1 MAFRY
6 LTLSPNSNIIF
17 GNKQFFK
24 WQREEGG
31 REKEFPFPGSLPK
44 TSAKPGLDGF
54 QSQEAGSRSM
64 VSRMGVRTP
73 GTQAITAA
81 SWVCIG
87 RKLDRRLELGH
98 GSRHASVGTGALTDI
113 SGSAE

>member
-54 QSQEAGSRSM
+54 QSQEAGSRSTSLAWVSGPQALKPSLLPPGSASAGSWIGDWSLDM
-64 VSRMGVRTP
+64 VP
-73 GTQAITAA
+73 GTPV
-81 SWVCIG
+81 WVQ
-87 RKLDRRLELGH
+87 
-98 GSRHASVGTGALTDI
+98 VP
-113 SGSAE
+113 